1 MQIHH
6 NFDYTLESCKLRTHA
21 CWKSGS
27 AGPNDSRAL
36 KQFHLTR
43 ERTGKEKTGGH
54 EERARLSQS
63 GQWLRTT

>member
-6 NFDYTLESCKLRTHA
+6 NFDYTLGSCKLRTHA

-43 ERTGKEKTGGH
+43 ERTGKEKGGT
-54 EERARLSQS
+54 RGGPNRVSLDN
-63 GQWLRTT
+63 G

>member
-6 NFDYTLESCKLRTHA
+6 NFDHTVGSCKLRTHA

-27 AGPNDSRAL
+27 AAPTDSRAL

-43 ERTGKEKTGGH
+43 ERERTGKEKTGGVRG
-54 EERARLSQS
+54 EPNRVSLDN
-63 GQWLRTT
+63 L